1 MRGSLGEK
9 IGEGGSADI
18 HAWAP
23 GQVVK
28 LFKPGGERRLSRN
41 EAQMTRTAFAAGL
54 PAPEV
59 FDEVGGPCS
68 TEPITGSSSRATGSI
83 GRICKLAPVDREA
96 TTSDASGQTRL

>member
-9 IGEGGSADI
+9 DRR
-18 HAWAP
+18 
-23 GQVVK
+23 
-28 LFKPGGERRLSRN
+28 RRLGGHPRLGARSGR
-41 EAQMTRTAFAAGL
+41 EAVQVRRRAAAQSARGANDPQFAAGL

-59 FDEVGGPCS
+59 FDEVGGSCS

-96 TTSDASGQTRL
+96 TTSDASG